1 MEEHVEDASK
11 ETVEKK
17 MNLSEDPFNSK
28 AGRWSRLEIFK
39 KVTDKCLEKYI
50 EHARWWA
57 LCCLYSSTDS
67 HEFNFNTLNDAKYH
81 NLWQY
86 T

>member
-50 EHARWWA
+50 EHAR
-57 LCCLYSSTDS
+57 
-67 HEFNFNTLNDAKYH
+67 
-81 NLWQY
+81 
-86 T
+86 